1 MNAAGKGEGNPMS
14 KLLDGRVSQKKNIHS
29 VLFIMLASTSAGMG
43 GCMIPTYKEPAG
55 FSSSYFRR
63 LDPPGRVVLDTPP
76 LQLHAGESS
85 EGVMFP
91 SSIEPNWPTQP
102 DGYDARMKMRKSIV
116 PSDSL

>member
-1 MNAAGKGEGNPMS
+1 MS
-14 KLLDGRVSQKKNIHS
+14 KLLDWLVSQKKNTRWA
-29 VLFIMLASTSAGMG
+29 LFIMLASTAAGMG

-63 LDPPGRVVLDTPP
+63 LDPPGRVILDTPP
-76 LQLHAGESS
+76 LQLHAGETS

-91 SSIEPNWPTQP
+91 SSIEPDWPTQP

-116 PSDSL
+116 PSDGL